1 MKQFCAFRNEI
12 VYLQQR
18 NRDLVAQV
26 EHYTRLN
33 EHLTRQLNDTV
44 RTAVYVICCFNMF
57 SFQASGLASYVVLQ
71 RSQVQRLQLNLESD
85 RTGFDEKLKHELGS
99 LREQLQVKE
108 SFVFN
113 ISAFYMFA
121 GRIYRK
127 LLN

>member
-1 MKQFCAFRNEI
+1 MTPYVLLCMLFVVLVCFRFKQC
-12 VYLQQR
+12 
-18 NRDLVAQV
+18 
-26 EHYTRLN
+26 
-33 EHLTRQLNDTV
+33 
-44 RTAVYVICCFNMF
+44 
-57 SFQASGLASYVVLQ
+57 GLASYVVLQ

-108 SFVFN
+108 SFVFKTS
-113 ISAFYMFA
+113 SAFYMFA

>member
-1 MKQFCAFRNEI
+1 M
-12 VYLQQR
+12 LQK
-18 NRDLVAQV
+18 
-26 EHYTRLN
+26 
-33 EHLTRQLNDTV
+33 
-44 RTAVYVICCFNMF
+44 
-57 SFQASGLASYVVLQ
+57 
-71 RSQVQRLQLNLESD
+71 SQVQRLQLNLESD

-113 ISAFYMFA
+113 TSAFCMFV